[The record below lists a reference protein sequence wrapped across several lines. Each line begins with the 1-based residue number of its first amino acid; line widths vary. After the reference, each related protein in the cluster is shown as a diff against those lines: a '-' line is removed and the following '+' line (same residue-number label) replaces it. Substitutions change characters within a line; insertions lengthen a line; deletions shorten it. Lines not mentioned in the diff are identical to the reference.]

1 MGSNKDSPR
10 NQLLERPWL
19 TPDEVAELLSI
30 SLNTLRQYV
39 SKRKIP
45 FIKVPGSNLTRFKSS
60 DLWLWMEGGLN
71 EVEEDAETEA
81 QEG

>member
-1 MGSNKDSPR
+1 MEQNRGSPAR
-10 NQLLERPWL
+10 TVERPWL

-45 FIKVPGSNLTRFKSS
+45 FIKVPGSNLVRFDSGS
-60 DLWLWMEGGLN
+60 LRDWMKQGLK
-71 EVEEDAETEA
+71 EVKADGNSKT
-81 QEG
+81 